1 MTVTVSKPA
10 LNLREELSA
19 LKKPSGV
26 KGEQLLRANT
36 TDELYNVIGRNRN
49 LIINGGFNVWQRGT
63 SGTVVGGPAYCAA
76 DRWKCFVNTNTTI
89 TLSRQTFTPGQRE
102 VPGNPTH
109 YARFDW
115 LGTGATQFFGFE
127 QIIEGCHHGAGEF
140 LTISFYARSELGDD
154 MNLGVSQKF
163 DASADVACGDTTF
176 NLETTWKRYSYT
188 YAMPSLAGK
197 NIGANNGLSITF
209 WRTGTTNSY
218 LEVANVQVEVGTAAT
233 PFEYRPFGTELALCQ
248 RYYYRISGGGN
259 SRHAIAGNGS
269 LAQGFPTTFYKVS
282 MRTTPSLSYSALSD
296 FTVEGLLGG
305 QATPTS
311 ITLNASNT
319 ETATLMTQSAGSGT
333 AAAVQLFGSASGA
346 WTAFAAEL

>member
-102 VPGNPTH
+102 VPGNPTY

-140 LTISFYARSELGDD
+140 LTVSFYARSELGDD

-163 DASADVACGDTTF
+163 DGSADVACGDTTF

-218 LEVANVQVEVGTAAT
+218 LEIANVQVEVGTAAT

-248 RYYYRISGGGN
+248 RYYEEIWCMWATVWS
-259 SRHAIAGNGS
+259 AGMNNFPNG
-269 LAQGFPTTFYKVS
+269 TYKVNKRAS
-282 MRTTPSLSYSALSD
+282 PTMVVYAD
-296 FTVEGLLGG
+296 
-305 QATPTS
+305 ATPLAKTGTTGAVYNQTNSAVITGANVNNEGTS
-311 ITLNASNT
+311 NFNIDYNTGSANARNMRAT
-319 ETATLMTQSAGSGT
+319 VTAT
-333 AAAVQLFGSASGA
+333 
-346 WTAFAAEL
+346 AEL